1 MKTIALESKIKMQ
14 VRHVEI
20 VYSVKTMNTVSI
32 RLPMW
37 CWSLLKTGH
46 CVWLEITSTFLS
58 LVFEKTLY
66 LWEANQDDQVQVF
79 LLSYLSKESFVL
91 C

>member
-1 MKTIALESKIKMQ
+1 ML

-20 VYSVKTMNTVSI
+20 VYSVKTRSTVSI
-32 RLPMW
+32 LSPMW

-79 LLSYLSKESFVL
+79 LLSYLSKESFVF

>member
-1 MKTIALESKIKMQ
+1 ML
-14 VRHVEI
+14 VRHVDI
-20 VYSVKTMNTVSI
+20 VYSVKTRSTVSI
-32 RLPMW
+32 LSPMW

-46 CVWLEITSTFLS
+46 YVWLEVTSTFFS

-79 LLSYLSKESFVL
+79 LLSYLSKESFVF